1 MSDGSNKVVER
12 DPKTFEILSELT
24 VLQEG
29 FTLPQLNELEC
40 VGDFIYANVY
50 QTDRIVRFDGGW
62 GLLGASN
69 TQPVIVAR
77 SEAETEEQ
85 LTAIRDE
92 IESWLRTR
100 EVAI

>member
-1 MSDGSNKVVER
+1 MALGPGRIGSGGASVVGAYLVA
-12 DPKTFEILSELT
+12 T
-24 VLQEG
+24 G
-29 FTLPQLNELEC
+29 
-40 VGDFIYANVY
+40 VGIVRA
-50 QTDRIVRFDGGW
+50 RVRFDGGW
-62 GLLGASN
+62 GLLEASN
-69 TQPVIVAR
+69 TQPVIVAP